1 MPLPSPTVLPG
12 PGLLP
17 GIYALEDSDTVSYV
31 ITFHG
36 AKPSARED
44 QPWTQVRIQEATTAL
59 GTWTTLETQTLSP
72 VDTDPEDPAARD
84 ITTTLATLEDG
95 WYRLIFI
102 DADGNQE
109 ITPAVH
115 RVIATEA
122 PYFTASELRAMYP
135 DVDDAD
141 DPVIT
146 DAMIEARRREVEQRL
161 ESRRLCNVAFVPRT
175 ATETR
180 SGDGTTVLKVAHLRP
195 RAIEEAFYIAS
206 GTDVDIDT
214 TAIVPTR
221 SGFRRRGG
229 WARGLSNIRLTY
241 THGHDAPT
249 EAIKQAA
256 MLWVK
261 ELVLNG
267 PITERAIA
275 MGTEDGG
282 RIPLATPTLLGSK
295 SGIPAVDEAI
305 LEHRETD
312 SILL

>member
-17 GIYALEDSDTVSYV
+17 GIYPLEDSDTVSYV
-31 ITFHG
+31 VTFHG

-59 GTWTTLETQTLSP
+59 GAWTTLETQTLSP
-72 VDTDPEDPAARD
+72 LDTDPEDPAARD
-84 ITTTLATLEDG
+84 ITTTLATLQDG

-102 DADGNQE
+102 DANGNQE

-115 RVIATEA
+115 RVIAAEI
-122 PYFTASELRAMYP
+122 PYFTVAEIRAAYP
-135 DVDDAD
+135 DITDAD

-146 DAMIEARRREVEQRL
+146 DAMINACRREVEQRL
-161 ESRRLCNVAFVPRT
+161 ESRLLCNVAFVPRT
-175 ATETR
+175 ATEIR
-180 SGDGTTVLKVAHLRP
+180 SGDGTSVLKVAHLRP
-195 RAIEEAFYIAS
+195 RA
-206 GTDVDIDT
+206 VT
-214 TAIVPTR
+214 TAVTTTGETAIDVEGVVPTR

-229 WARGLSNIRLTY
+229 WPWGLSNITLTY
-241 THGHDAPT
+241 THGHDQPP
-249 EAIKQAA
+249 EAIKSAA

-261 ELVLNG
+261 ELLLTG

-275 MGTEDGG
+275 IGTEDGG
-282 RIPLATPTLLGSK
+282 RIPLATPTLLGSR

-305 LEHRETD
+305 IENRELN
-312 SILL
+312 SILG